1 MSRRTT
7 PITRRVTVEPIS
19 APPKNITMKEQQQ
32 HQTFP
37 YKLYEMLEYACDS
50 EFSSS
55 LSWSADG
62 NCFIIHDK
70 EVMMDDL
77 APMFFK
83 QTKFRSFV
91 SVVGTIFFFST
102 HGFDLA
108 LRANLEVLHLS
119 LTITDTAAEHLGLCP
134 L

>member
-1 MSRRTT
+1 MSRRIT

-19 APPKNITMKEQQQ
+19 APPNLTMKEQHQ

-62 NCFIIHDK
+62 SCFIIHDK

-91 SVVGTIFFFST
+91 SVVGTIFFSQP
-102 HGFDLA
+102 LV
-108 LRANLEVLHLS
+108 LILLYANLAVLHLS
-119 LTITDTAAEHLGLCP
+119 LTITDTATEHLGLCS